1 MCFFGSVSELEL
13 IVRAELPKLR
23 SRACVSRVCL
33 ICSTGFATVDSE
45 AVDLLTIN
53 RLDKSLRS
61 YKNRVRVIRRD
72 D

>member
-53 RLDKSLRS
+53 SLDKSLRS